1 MKSSV
6 MYVVAWI
13 YAIVGIISSFISG
26 ARFKELFRTSGAD
39 VTIAGI
45 IGTVFVAII
54 LFAIAKILENTEYT
68 AAKVAAMEREMK
80 KVNAPEPPKGASNS
94 KMSLSDISS
103 KSSGGEW
110 RCPKCGKTNPISSRV
125 CKDCGYQ
132 K

>member
-1 MKSSV
+1 MKSTV

-13 YAIVGIISSFISG
+13 YAIVGIISSFVSG
-26 ARFKELFRTSGAD
+26 AKVKEVFHISGAD

-68 AAKVAAMEREMK
+68 AAKIAAMEREARRA
-80 KVNAPEPPKGASNS
+80 NAPEPPKGTSNS
-94 KMSLSDISS
+94 KMSLSNITS